1 MPLAYSLPVL
11 LPYARHA
18 PSPVNPGTRM
28 QVMRSPS
35 EFLAPSR
42 AAFEADPFGY
52 AGLAWTRWAVAQNLA
67 GFDVNPEVTP
77 TGADL
82 KSPVLWLS
90 HAHALS
96 EAASIVVRGEPELG
110 HLPIFTKGVC
120 HSQYCAVG
128 LMLVGYSLEICLK
141 GMLIL
146 KKGIETYIAEEKKHK
161 HHDLVRLA
169 EFVPNLSKKDKAIL
183 QLLTY
188 FLVWAGRYPDPGSGR
203 ESQST
208 GIFDLSE
215 QHEISGKDLFT
226 LSARIMDHAKVV
238 VG

>member
-1 MPLAYSLPVL
+1 
-11 LPYARHA
+11 
-18 PSPVNPGTRM
+18 M
-28 QVMRSPS
+28 QSS
-35 EFLAPSR
+35 TEYLAPSR

-52 AGLAWTRWAVAQNLA
+52 AGLAWTRWAIAQNVA
-67 GFDVNPEVTP
+67 GFDVNPEDPP

-82 KSPVLWLS
+82 KSPVLWLL

-169 EFVPNLSKKDKAIL
+169 EFVPNLSEKDKAIL

-215 QHEISGKDLFT
+215 LHKISGKDLFT
-226 LSARIMDHAKVV
+226 LSARIMGHAKVV
-238 VG
+238 IE

>member
-1 MPLAYSLPVL
+1 
-11 LPYARHA
+11 
-18 PSPVNPGTRM
+18 M
-28 QVMRSPS
+28 QYPT

-42 AAFEADPFGY
+42 TAFEADPFGY
-52 AGLAWTRWAVAQNLA
+52 ACLAWTRWAIAQNVA
-67 GFDVNPEVTP
+67 GLDVNPENPP
-77 TGADL
+77 TGVDL
-82 KSPVLWLS
+82 KSPVLWLL

-146 KKGIETYIAEEKKHK
+146 KRGIETYIADEKKHK

-169 EFVPNLSKKDKAIL
+169 EFVPNLSEKDKAIL

-203 ESQST
+203 ESQSS

-215 QHEISGKDLFT
+215 RHEISGKDLFT
-226 LSARIMDHAKVV
+226 LSARIMGHVKDV